1 MSILKKINKYYFKFS
16 LKTFSLL
23 RNKNI
28 ATILSVVVLMII
40 FSTSDVYAQ
49 GFNGKKYG
57 DVCRKMLLLAEGS
70 FGSMLA
76 AAAGIGALVA
86 SATGGF
92 KMAWSLV
99 VVSVGCFILRSYQEI
114 WFAPCL

>member
-1 MSILKKINKYYFKFS
+1 MSTLSKINKYYLKFS
-16 LKTFSLL
+16 LKFYTVLM
-23 RNKNI
+23 NKNI
-28 ATILSVVVLMII
+28 SGVLGVVALIII
-40 FSTSDVYAQ
+40 FSTSDANAE

-57 DVCRKMLLLAEGS
+57 DICRKMLLLAEGS

-99 VVSVGCFILRSYQEI
+99 VVSVGCFILRTYQEL
-114 WFAPCL
+114 WFAPCQ